1 MIASSSSP
9 GSTIAAASRTASET
23 VGVRWWSLS
32 GIDRQTTPV
41 DGPKTPYLDGFSAHQ
56 PLAEHDL
63 GVVARRLGDRAAE
76 VALRGGIGGADHPP
90 GDQLLQHDRHLLLG
104 EGGAE
109 ATT

>member
-1 MIASSSSP
+1 MIASSPSP

-32 GIDRQTTPV
+32 GTDR
-41 DGPKTPYLDGFSAHQ
+41 S
-56 PLAEHDL
+56 LAGEHDL

-76 VALRGGIGGADHPP
+76 VALGRRVGGSDHPP
-90 GDQLLQHDRHLLLG
+90 RDQLAQHDRHLLLG

-109 ATT
+109 TTAYAAPERDPGVG